1 MTTWNEIPYNE
12 ADDAAEKARQ
22 FEAQYAEN
30 ARLAEEKRQ
39 QEESQ

>member
-12 ADDAAEKARQ
+12 HDDAAEKARQ

-30 ARLAEEKRQ
+30 ARIAEEKRLA
-39 QEESQ
+39 EESE